1 MTTRPDLTA
10 IADRDSRIAEVEDW
24 LRNWPGPLRLMSG
37 DKSIPAAHNTAPDH
51 VRFLLAERATLAD
64 RVRQLEVDLA
74 DAHRDA
80 MVNRDTANRAH
91 AAIDRVSEMADEL
104 LATGSLL
111 TTQGAVGLALR
122 AALDAGEGQ

>member
-1 MTTRPDLTA
+1 MTDLDLTA
-10 IADRDSRIAEVEDW
+10 ASDSRVAEIEGW
-24 LRNWPGPLRLMSG
+24 LENWPGPLRLMSG
-37 DKSIPAAHNTAPDH
+37 DKSIPTAHNVAPDH

-64 RVRQLEVDLA
+64 RVRQLEADLA

-91 AAIDRVSEMADEL
+91 AVIDRVSEMADEL